1 MKLLIEVHRL
11 SSELTGLK
19 SIDAMKIGNQQ
30 SAISIRG
37 LPPATA
43 VCFTLQGL
51 RILSYSAR
59 LSLDKNAQYH
69 SR

>member
-19 SIDAMKIGNQQ
+19 SIDAMKISNQQ

-37 LPPATA
+37 LPPASA
-43 VCFTLQGL
+43 VRFTLPGL
-51 RILSYSAR
+51 RTLSSSAT
-59 LSLDKNAQYH
+59 LNLAQNDQYH
-69 SR
+69 SG